1 MVAALAFALSI
12 LLNKRIHETLPV
24 AVFTA
29 TLGVYVLAL
38 VLQLNVAV
46 WICLGLTGTLLAYS
60 LIRGSCPKLRT
71 LGNSALLPLIIL
83 LAVCV
88 MFCALVSGHRVFFY
102 DDLSYWGLYTK
113 NIFSINKLPHLFENC
128 SVDYKDYTPIMQILQ
143 YMAMFGRKTF
153 SEGEMFQT
161 NVCFI
166 YIMLLPILSALDETG
181 DETGG
186 RFPRFNPVRIVAV
199 IMYVIFPHIL
209 TAQFYYRLGVD
220 LFLALVFGYILY
232 YVFLYEASDKQGEVF
247 RIIAIVTGL
256 SFLALIKSSGIVLCI
271 LALIMLM
278 VREAGRKGIVLK
290 LLIPAIFTFGSYFTW
305 QIFLRYSWN
314 NGYLS
319 NRFKAGVT
327 SGGLSFP
334 SYTKEVVLNYIKHF
348 FAYPLTRNTVGVTA
362 FVLLIFIVAVHI
374 VVRRRPH
381 EDSFADSRLLICSL
395 TGLLIFCLAHLGMY
409 LFIFDEWEAH
419 GLMEFDRYITQYLG
433 GIFFLYV
440 CILVKSPANRAL
452 LTVSAI
458 VFIALLPY
466 ADMKQYLIRSNYEA
480 AFEESHGESL
490 QSAQREWDASG
501 IAGLNLAHDGTQ
513 KLEVVANAWD
523 ETTQFIEYVA
533 VPQPIFQ
540 LVNVPAA
547 DPGTING
554 FIMDSV
560 DEYVYVCENAPESYL
575 GDWNETAEI
584 TSDGIPLKAGGVY
597 IVDRNVDEKILREL
611 KK

>member
-1 MVAALAFALSI
+1 MVAVLAFALAVF
-12 LLNKRIHETLPV
+12 LNKKIHETLSV

-38 VLQLNVAV
+38 VLPLNLAV
-46 WICLGLTGTLLAYS
+46 WICLGLTGALLLFS
-60 LIRGSCPKLRT
+60 LLGRSRPKLRI
-71 LGNSALLPLIIL
+71 LVDSALLPLIIL

-88 MFCALVSGHRVFFY
+88 MFCALVAGHRVFFY

-143 YMAMFGRKTF
+143 YLAMFGQKTF
-153 SEGEMFQT
+153 SEGIMFQT

-166 YIMLLPILSALDETG
+166 YIMLLPILSALVETG
-181 DETGG
+181 EETGG

-220 LFLALVFGYILY
+220 LFLAIVFGYVLY
-232 YVFLYEASDKQGEVF
+232 YVFLYETSDKQGEVF

-271 LALIMLM
+271 LALIMFM

-290 LLIPAIFTFGSYFTW
+290 LLIPAMFTFGSYFSW
-305 QIFLRYSWN
+305 QLFLRCSWN

-319 NRFKAGVT
+319 NRVKDGVT
-327 SGGLSFP
+327 GGGLSFP
-334 SYTKEVVLNYIKHF
+334 TYTKEVVLNYIKHF

-362 FVLLIFIVAVHI
+362 FVLVFFIVAVHI
-374 VVRRRPH
+374 VVHRRPN
-381 EDSFADSRLLICSL
+381 EGNFDDPRVLICSL
-395 TGLLIFCLAHLGMY
+395 TGLLVFCLAHLGMY

-440 CILVKSPANRAL
+440 CILIRLSANRAFL
-452 LTVSAI
+452 MVSAI
-458 VFIALLPY
+458 VFIAFLPF

-480 AFEESHGESL
+480 GFEESHGEAL
-490 QSAQREWDASG
+490 RSAQREWDASG
-501 IAGLNLAHDGTQ
+501 IAELNLAHDGTQ

-560 DEYVYVCENAPESYL
+560 DEYVYVCENAPESYP
-575 GDWNETAEI
+575 GDWNETSEI
-584 TSDGIPLKAGGVY
+584 TSDGAPLKAGELY